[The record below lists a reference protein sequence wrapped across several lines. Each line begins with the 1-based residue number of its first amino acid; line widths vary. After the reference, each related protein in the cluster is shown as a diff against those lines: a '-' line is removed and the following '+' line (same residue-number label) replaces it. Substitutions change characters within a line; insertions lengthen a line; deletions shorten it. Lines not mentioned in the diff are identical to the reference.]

1 MRIVCCLGTLIVIV
15 MASPLAQSP
24 SVVSP
29 EIHPDGRV
37 TVRVFAPTAS
47 SVQVF
52 GNWMGPQPPVAL
64 NKGAN
69 GIWEAVVGPLK
80 PNLYSYAFMI
90 DGVRTADPACRC
102 TFVQAGRFA
111 ESRLTIPAT
120 PPRSWEAQNNPSGT
134 LHRERFFSARQ
145 KRTGSFVVYTPPGYS
160 ASANPFPVLFLLP
173 GTPGDETDWTSG
185 GGFVEVMLD
194 NLIAQKTM
202 VPAVVV
208 MHASDVLDPPDERR
222 GDENLFAFESVIV
235 NEVVPAVKQ
244 RYRVSSDSRQWAI
257 AGLSLG
263 GEFGMY
269 VGLNHP
275 NVFLSV
281 ASISGSLVPPSF
293 DKRFGPA
300 LAKGAT
306 QGFRLVWIG
315 SGTED
320 LFFGGAKGFA
330 ARLDAA
336 KILHT
341 FRQIP
346 GAHTMP
352 VARELLAELLV
363 MLFR

>member
-1 MRIVCCLGTLIVIV
+1 
-15 MASPLAQSP
+15 
-24 SVVSP
+24 
-29 EIHPDGRV
+29 
-37 TVRVFAPTAS
+37 
-47 SVQVF
+47 
-52 GNWMGPQPPVAL
+52 MGPQPPVAL
-64 NKGAN
+64 SKGPD
-69 GIWEAVVGPLK
+69 GIWEVVVGPLT

-102 TFVQAGRFA
+102 TFVQAGRFTD
-111 ESRLTIPAT
+111 SRLTIPAT
-120 PPRSWEAQNNPSGT
+120 PPRPWEAQNKPPGT

-145 KRTGSFVVYTPPGYS
+145 KRTRSFVVYTPAGYS
-160 ASANPFPVLFLLP
+160 ASANLFPVLFLLP
-173 GTPGDETDWTSG
+173 GTPGDENDWTSG

-194 NLIAQKTM
+194 NLIAEGKM

-222 GDENLFAFESVIV
+222 GDANLFAFESVIL

-244 RYRVSSDSRQWAI
+244 RYRVSSDSRQWVI

-275 NVFLSV
+275 DVFGGV

-300 LAKGAT
+300 MAKVAT
-306 QGFRLVWIG
+306 QKVRFVWIG

-320 LFFGGAKGFA
+320 LFFGGAKAFS

-336 KILHT
+336 KIPHA
-341 FRQIP
+341 FRQIA

-352 VARELLAELLV
+352 VARELLAELLPT
-363 MLFR
+363 LFR